1 MNTEEDLSEE
11 AYKWITP
18 IMVRGNKAVG
28 EAAAAVVEGC
38 NKSAAIITALRAEL
52 TNEEQVIY
60 HCEDFDVQCNMSG
73 LRNFFSDSISLT
85 YYEVLAALGVIGAE
99 DMIEDL
105 RRCKHVIF
113 GDQEVPVHDE
123 ALLDDLAIPEDPDR
137 EQEIDSQIDEI
148 NHTYERREGFKKH
161 LYQYVLSCADK
172 GLLKN
177 PIG

>member
-1 MNTEEDLSEE
+1 MNAEEDLYEE

-18 IMVRGNKAVG
+18 IMVRGSKAAA

-38 NKSAAIITALRAEL
+38 NKSAEIITALRAEL
-52 TNEEQVIY
+52 TNEEQVIF
-60 HCEDFDVQCNMSG
+60 HCEECNMSG
-73 LRNFFSDSISLT
+73 LRNFFSGSISLT

-105 RRCKHVIF
+105 KRCKHVIF

-123 ALLDDLAIPEDPDR
+123 ALLDDLAIPEDPER
-137 EQEIDSQIDEI
+137 EQEIDIQIDEI
-148 NHTYERREGFKKH
+148 NHTCERREGFKKL
-161 LYQYVLSCADK
+161 LYQYVLSCADR